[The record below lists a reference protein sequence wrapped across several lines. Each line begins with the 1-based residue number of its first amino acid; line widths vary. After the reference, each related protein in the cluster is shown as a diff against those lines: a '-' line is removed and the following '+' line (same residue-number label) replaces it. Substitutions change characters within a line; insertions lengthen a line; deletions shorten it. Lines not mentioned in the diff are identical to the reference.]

1 MESFLFAGLL
11 VVLVIRWIYL
21 RDRLAAID
29 ARIDTLAASLYRT
42 AAPQPLP
49 PPVRG
54 QQAAPQPQPYPY
66 PAPPA
71 PEPAPPVRVA
81 APSPRVAALRPPAPA
96 PGPRPPAPD
105 PRPPSTPHRTSEEWE
120 ALVGGNWLNKIG
132 VFVVVVGLAF
142 GLDYAYTRLGPAGR
156 VVLSLAA
163 AFAMLAAG
171 VVFER
176 RERYRT
182 FARGLIGGGWAAL
195 YTTVYAMHAVTAA
208 RVIESP
214 LLAAVLLL
222 AVATGMIVHSLQ
234 YQSQTVT
241 GLAYFI
247 AFVTLAITGVT
258 SLAVLALIPLALS
271 LLYMARRFVWPR
283 FALFGL
289 IATYTTCGL
298 RGDSGAPLWQ
308 AQAIFVIYWLLFEGF
323 DIVSPGPGLAGRV
336 LLPLNAIGFLGLSAV
351 KWQHA
356 LPQQIWQLAAGASAL
371 YLAGAI
377 VRAYSGRARSG
388 RWKPAVTLNAALAA
402 AAIFLNLDRQ
412 AVAL

>member
-1 MESFLFAGLL
+1 MESFLIAGLL

-66 PAPPA
+66 PTPPPPPVPVVRPSAPP
-71 PEPAPPVRVA
+71 PEPAPPVPVIA
-81 APSPRVAALRPPAPA
+81 PPAPVA
-96 PGPRPPAPD
+96 PPSLPPAQEAV
-105 PRPPSTPHRTSEEWE
+105 PPQPHRTSEEWE

-195 YTTVYAMHAVTAA
+195 YTTVYA
-208 RVIESP
+208 
-214 LLAAVLLL
+214 
-222 AVATGMIVHSLQ
+222 
-234 YQSQTVT
+234 
-241 GLAYFI
+241 
-247 AFVTLAITGVT
+247 
-258 SLAVLALIPLALS
+258 
-271 LLYMARRFVWPR
+271 
-283 FALFGL
+283 
-289 IATYTTCGL
+289 
-298 RGDSGAPLWQ
+298 
-308 AQAIFVIYWLLFEGF
+308 
-323 DIVSPGPGLAGRV
+323 
-336 LLPLNAIGFLGLSAV
+336 
-351 KWQHA
+351 
-356 LPQQIWQLAAGASAL
+356 
-371 YLAGAI
+371 
-377 VRAYSGRARSG
+377 
-388 RWKPAVTLNAALAA
+388 
-402 AAIFLNLDRQ
+402 
-412 AVAL
+412 